1 MQFGEKV
8 HVSHQQ
14 CEHFGLHCVQCVQY
28 VSAIIIIHC
37 SYAQLEWPFCH
48 IKMCSAHSQWS
59 CLHGKEEDPT
69 DCELCHTDQQ
79 IYTQRG
85 RINRHLLYGVQSIKK
100 RTKNRLNMKVR
111 KEIWSANFK
120 SSSYGDMIGAVIYQT
135 HVLELT
141 RGADCIFE
149 WWQAVSVKLAVFVY
163 LYISVFLYLCYI
175 LVAPAVKQ
183 ATYLLRDRKS
193 PDHRARAKWPV
204 TWWLSL
210 RIMPRRTKW
219 LEMTIGRTL
228 MRRAQQSHVLK
239 VELNSYAALRGTK

>member
-1 MQFGEKV
+1 
-8 HVSHQQ
+8 
-14 CEHFGLHCVQCVQY
+14 
-28 VSAIIIIHC
+28 
-37 SYAQLEWPFCH
+37 
-48 IKMCSAHSQWS
+48 MCSAQWS
-59 CLHGKEEDPT
+59 CLRCKEEDPT
-69 DCELCHTDQQ
+69 DCECCKTDQQ
-79 IYTQRG
+79 ISTQWG
-85 RINRHLLYGVQSIKK
+85 RFLFYANLCLSSDSTGTFLMVCNPLKK
-100 RTKNRLNMKVR
+100 EAKSRLNMKIR

-120 SSSYGDMIGAVIYQT
+120 SQSYGDIIGAVIYQT
-135 HVLELT
+135 FALELT
-141 RGADCIFE
+141 IGADCIFE
-149 WWQAVSVKLAVFVY
+149 WWQAVSIKLAVFVY

-219 LEMTIGRTL
+219 LEMTIGCTL
-228 MRRAQQSHVLK
+228 MRHAQQSHVLK